1 VEKPPWDGLRA
12 AFYLVA
18 TVILLQVLTTIAAG
32 VWCFYTATPEVL
44 AGRFECNKDGRLTE
58 LLAASLTS
66 ALAFAMAFLNRK
78 EPPK

>member
-1 VEKPPWDGLRA
+1 MEKPPWDGLRA

-18 TVILLQVLTTIAAG
+18 TVIMLQMLTTIAAG
-32 VWCFYTATPEVL
+32 AWCIYMATPEIL
-44 AGRFECNKDGRLTE
+44 SGRFECNKDGRLSE
-58 LLAASLTS
+58 LMAAALTA